1 MIIERF
7 RDTGISAIKITPHFH
22 ETTQGLLLLSEEPGY
37 SVYLETE
44 AGTDKDTS
52 RMLRAGASK
61 VFFAK
66 VRDHDLVA
74 AFRAIM
80 KHIPEG
86 MAVVC
91 ESPALRYYI
100 EPGAFFIMNSDSAHN
115 TKDISRL
122 QVFPHVM
129 LHLDDLARIDSVLV
143 RFENGH
149 WIS

>member
-1 MIIERF
+1 
-7 RDTGISAIKITPHFH
+7 
-22 ETTQGLLLLSEEPGY
+22 
-37 SVYLETE
+37 
-44 AGTDKDTS
+44 
-52 RMLRAGASK
+52 MLRAGASK

-129 LHLDDLARIDSVLV
+129 LHLDDLARIDSVPV